1 MFPVCYQQAIRT
13 LHFLPVI
20 FVGSST
26 DETDLIVLAIAAESR
41 PSKLMRAQFAKES
54 LQKFHVCH
62 SLRHGSDSVA

>member
-1 MFPVCYQQAIRT
+1 
-13 LHFLPVI
+13 
-20 FVGSST
+20 
-26 DETDLIVLAIAAESR
+26 VLAIAAESR